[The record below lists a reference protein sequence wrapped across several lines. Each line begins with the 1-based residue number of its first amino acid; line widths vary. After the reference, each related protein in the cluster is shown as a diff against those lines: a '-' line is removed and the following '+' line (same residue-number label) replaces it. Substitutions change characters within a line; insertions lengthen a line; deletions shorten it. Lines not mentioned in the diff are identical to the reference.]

1 MIRLLISII
10 LLNILIFAKEPL
22 LPTEKSIIEGEL
34 SNGFKYTIKKNS
46 KPKDRAEFRLL
57 VKVGSLEEEDDQ
69 KGIAHFTEHMAFNG
83 TKHFKK
89 NELIKYLESTGVK
102 FGVHLN
108 ASTDY
113 EKTLYKLR
121 VPLERDNLKN
131 AFLIFQDWAEGL
143 NFNRDEF
150 NKERGV
156 ILEEAR
162 VRDTAGFRIY
172 NKSKKLFYGDTKY
185 MQRVPIGDKSIIKN
199 ISVERAKEFY
209 TTWYRPEFMH
219 FIAVGDFNKTVIEN
233 MIKKSFSHLKN
244 ISHKKRASREIPDNN
259 QTRVLS
265 LTDREITSNSL
276 TLSYVDKLEDTRTKS
291 DLREAIIEEMT
302 YQLFNMKA
310 REQILKDN
318 PKASSINLSSE
329 KINSRKATYS
339 FNVEYSNGD
348 DKEALRELFELI
360 KSFYKYGFS
369 ESDFRLVKKSELQSN
384 EKEYRKVSDLRSSTI
399 ASQLVNYALSNSIY
413 IDYNAKYR
421 LKKELINKIS
431 LEDINREFKKIV
443 NFIDRFIL
451 FINTDG
457 TKVSKDEV
465 LKIIDS
471 AKASDLRE
479 DKKLPSKLID
489 RELKGSKI
497 LYEDYSKST
506 NIYGFILE
514 NGIKVIFKPTNFSKD
529 RVYLKA
535 FSFGGTSL
543 YSAEDLDSVKKTS
556 LFVNKS
562 GVEGFSNIDLSKI
575 LAGRD
580 IGVDSSISKLTE
592 DIYAYA
598 NSRDL
603 ECMFE
608 LLYLKL
614 TTPTIDKRVAKNEKK
629 ILKAKAKEVLRN
641 PQNRFYQELSKWYQ
655 LDNPRVRFDTPES
668 IDKLDINFM
677 LEIYRDRFSDLNNFN
692 FAIIGDIGVDKIREL
707 IRKYLGSL
715 PTIKRDECFID
726 REIEYRRGDQYFV
739 RYYNNENIS
748 NILILYRTHIAYSKK
763 RELALKALVSIL
775 NVRLRELIR
784 EDKSGVYGISIDGAI
799 SRLEEKKSN
808 ITISFSCDP
817 KRRKEL
823 IDYIYKSIDKI
834 KREFVSNKELN
845 VYKKKFRV
853 SYETNMREDSYWLNK
868 MIDSHKFNEPLNSIY
883 TLPELVNSITK
894 EDIRDI
900 ANRVFREDRL
910 QAELNPKR
918 R

>member
-1 MIRLLISII
+1 MIRVLLSII

-22 LPTEKSIIEGEL
+22 LPKEKSLIEGQL
-34 SNGFKYTIKKNS
+34 SNGFKYAIKKNS
-46 KPKDRAEFRLL
+46 KPKHRAEFRLL

-69 KGIAHFTEHMAFNG
+69 RGIAHFTEHMAFNG

-89 NELIKYLESTGVK
+89 NELIRYLESTGVK

-108 ASTDY
+108 ASTGY

-121 VPLERDNLKN
+121 VPLEKDNLKN

-156 ILEEAR
+156 VLEEAR
-162 VRDTAGFRIY
+162 VRDNAGFRIY

-185 MQRVPIGDKSIIKN
+185 MKRVPIGDKDIIKN

-219 FIAVGDFNKTVIEN
+219 FIAVGDFNTTLIEN

-244 ISHKKRASREIPDNN
+244 SSHKKRTSRDIPDNN
-259 QTRVLS
+259 ITRVLS
-265 LTDREITSNSL
+265 LTDKEITSNIISV
-276 TLSYVDKLEDTRTKS
+276 SYVDKLEDTRTKS
-291 DLREAIIEEMT
+291 DLKKGIIEEMT
-302 YQLFNMKA
+302 YQLFNIKA

-318 PKASSINLSSE
+318 PKATSINLTTE
-329 KINSRKATYS
+329 KINSKKATYS
-339 FNVEYSNGD
+339 FNVAYNSGD

-369 ESDFRLVKKSELQSN
+369 KSDFKLVKKSQLQAN
-384 EKEYRKVSDLRSSTI
+384 EKEYRKVSDLRSDTI

-413 IDYNAKYR
+413 IDYDAKYR
-421 LKKELINKIS
+421 LKRELLNKIS
-431 LEDINREFKKIV
+431 LEDINREFKKIID
-443 NFIDRFIL
+443 FRDRFIL

-457 TKVSKDEV
+457 KKVSKDEV
-465 LKIIDS
+465 LEIIDS

-479 DKKLPSKLID
+479 DKKLPSKLLNK
-489 RELKGSKI
+489 ELKGSKI
-497 LYEDYSKST
+497 VCEDYSKST

-514 NGIKVIFKPTNFSKD
+514 NGIKVIFKPTDFSKD

-543 YSAEDLDSVKKTS
+543 YSAEDLDSVKKAS

-562 GVEGFSNIDLSKI
+562 GVEEFTNIDLSKI
-575 LAGRD
+575 LAGKD
-580 IGVDSSISKLTE
+580 IGADSSISKLTE
-592 DIYAYA
+592 NIYAYA
-598 NSRDL
+598 NSKDI
-603 ECMFE
+603 ESMFAF
-608 LLYLKL
+608 LYLKL
-614 TTPTIDKRVAKNEKK
+614 TTPTIDSRVAKNEKK
-629 ILKAKAKEVLRN
+629 VLKARAKEVLRN

-655 LDNPRVRFDTPES
+655 LYNPRVIFDTSDS
-668 IDKLDINFM
+668 IEKLDTNFM
-677 LEIYRDRFSDLNNFN
+677 LEVYKDRFSDLNNFN
-692 FAIIGDIGVDKIREL
+692 FAIIGDIGVDKIKEL
-707 IRKYLGSL
+707 IVKYLGSL
-715 PTIKRDECFID
+715 PTMRRDECFID
-726 REIEYRRGDQYFV
+726 REIEYRKGDQYFV
-739 RYYNNENIS
+739 RYYNSENIS
-748 NILILYRTHIAYSKK
+748 NILILYRTHIAYSKR
-763 RELALKALVSIL
+763 REFALKALVSIL

-784 EDKSGVYGISIDGAI
+784 EDKSGVYGISVDADI
-799 SRLEEKKSN
+799 SRLEEKKSY

-817 KRRKEL
+817 KRRREL
-823 IDYIYKSIDKI
+823 IDYVYKNIDKI
-834 KREFVSNKELN
+834 KKEL
-845 VYKKKFRV
+845 VKDKELDIYKKKFRV
-853 SYETNMREDSYWLNK
+853 SYETNMREDSFWLNK

-883 TLPELVNSITK
+883 TLPKLVESISK
-894 EDIRDI
+894 EDIKDI
-900 ANRVFREDRL
+900 ANRIFKEDRL

>member
-1 MIRLLISII
+1 MIKVLLSII
-10 LLNILIFAKEPL
+10 LLNIFSFAKEPL
-22 LPTEKSIIEGEL
+22 LPTEKSLIEGQL
-34 SNGFKYTIKKNS
+34 SNGFKYIIKRNS
-46 KPKDRAEFRLL
+46 KPKNRAEFRLL
-57 VKVGSLEEEDDQ
+57 VNVGSLEEENDQ
-69 KGIAHFTEHMAFNG
+69 RGIAHFIEHMAFNG

-89 NELIKYLESTGVK
+89 NELIKYLESIGVK

-108 ASTDY
+108 ASTGY

-162 VRDTAGFRIY
+162 VGDTAGFRIY

-185 MQRVPIGDKSIIKN
+185 MRRVPIGDKEIIKN

-219 FIAVGDFNKTVIEN
+219 FIAVGDFNTTLIEK

-244 ISHKKRASREIPDNN
+244 SSHKKRVSREIPDNN
-259 QTRVLS
+259 KTRVLS
-265 LTDREITSNSL
+265 LTDKEITSNTISV
-276 TLSYVDKLEDTRTKS
+276 SYVDKLEDTRTKS
-291 DLREAIIEEMT
+291 DLKKGIIEEMT
-302 YQLFNMKA
+302 YQLFNIKA

-318 PKASSINLSSE
+318 PKATSINLTSE
-329 KINSRKATYS
+329 EINSKKATYS
-339 FNVEYSNGD
+339 FNVTYNNGD
-348 DKEALRELFELI
+348 DKEALKELFELI

-369 ESDFRLVKKSELQSN
+369 KSDFKLVKESQLQAN
-384 EKEYRKVSDLRSSTI
+384 EKEYRKVSDLRSDTI
-399 ASQLVNYALSNSIY
+399 ASQLVNYALFNSIY
-413 IDYNAKYR
+413 IDYDAKYR
-421 LKKELINKIS
+421 LKRELINKIS

-443 NFIDRFIL
+443 NFKDRFIL

-457 TKVSKDEV
+457 KKVSKDEI

-497 LYEDYSKST
+497 VYEDYSKST
-506 NIYGFILE
+506 NIYGFILK
-514 NGIKVIFKPTNFSKD
+514 NGIKVIFKPTDFSKD
-529 RVYLKA
+529 KVYLKA

-543 YSAEDLDSVKKTS
+543 YSAEDLNSVEKAS

-575 LAGRD
+575 LVGKD
-580 IGVDSSISKLTE
+580 IEIDSSISKLTE
-592 DIYAYA
+592 NIDAYA
-598 NSRDL
+598 NSKDI
-603 ECMFE
+603 ESMFE

-614 TTPTIDKRVAKNEKK
+614 TIPTIDSRVAKNEKK
-629 ILKAKAKEVLRN
+629 ILKAQAKELLRN

-655 LDNPRVRFDTPES
+655 LDNPRIIFDTPDS
-668 IDKLDINFM
+668 IEKLDTNFM
-677 LEIYRDRFSDLNNFN
+677 LEIYKDRFSDLNNFN
-692 FAIIGDIGVDKIREL
+692 FAIIGDISADKIKEL
-707 IRKYLGSL
+707 IVKYLGSL
-715 PTIKRDECFID
+715 PTMKRDEYFID
-726 REIEYRRGDQYFV
+726 REIEYRKGEQYFV

-748 NILILYRTHIAYSKK
+748 NILILYRTHIAYSKR
-763 RELALKALVSIL
+763 REYALKALVSIL
-775 NVRLRELIR
+775 NVRLREFIR
-784 EDKSGVYGISIDGAI
+784 EDKSGVYGISVEANI
-799 SRLEEKKSN
+799 SRLEEKKSY
-808 ITISFSCDP
+808 ILISFSCDP

-823 IDYIYKSIDKI
+823 IDYVYNSVDKI
-834 KREFVSNKELN
+834 KKEFVTDKELN

-853 SYETNMREDSYWLNK
+853 SYETNMKEDNFWLNK

-883 TLPELVNSITK
+883 TLPKLVDSISK
-894 EDIRDI
+894 EDIKDI
-900 ANRVFREDRL
+900 ANRIFKEDRL